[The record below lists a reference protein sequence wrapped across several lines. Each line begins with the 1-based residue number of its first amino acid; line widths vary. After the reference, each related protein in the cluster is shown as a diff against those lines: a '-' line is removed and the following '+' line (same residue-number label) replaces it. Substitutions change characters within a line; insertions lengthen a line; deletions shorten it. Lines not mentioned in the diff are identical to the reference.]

1 MPLRS
6 GFKRKSTAKRAE
18 SSGGAASEHDVEED
32 LSLASTEEFENF
44 RSIVRAIIEEPTSV
58 GKDLPLDLDFPSELK
73 LEDILPNMH
82 FAEQFKSILKEDVC
96 KDESR

>member
-44 RSIVRAIIEEPTSV
+44 RSIVRAIIGGTDQRRKRSSTGPR
-58 GKDLPLDLDFPSELK
+58 FPERAQARGHPP
-73 LEDILPNMH
+73 EHAFRGAI
-82 FAEQFKSILKEDVC
+82 
-96 KDESR
+96 